1 MAAAVLLA
9 TPPVIAE
16 DTPEQARA
24 KALKRAQ
31 DALLAAAKQ
40 GDVGQIRAQLQA
52 GADVN
57 ARDGGQRTA
66 LLHAVRGGHLPA
78 VRALIEADAGLDQRD
93 PEGRTAL
100 MEAARRKEAM
110 PAVDLVAAGADV
122 NIADREGWT
131 ALMFAA
137 REGTL
142 AAARAIIRSPKQSSL
157 DALARETSALSLAAE
172 RGRHALVRALIE
184 AGAGVRKPE
193 IGGRALQLAAQEEHV
208 DIVRTLMEAKA
219 PLGFS
224 GWENEPPLHAAAA
237 RGQFA
242 VVDALLGAGLEP
254 DQTDRNGQTALMKAS
269 ANGHDKAV
277 ASLLRLGAAPD
288 LADPDGWT
296 ALMHAAAHPSSGS
309 VTAIRELVRAGAA
322 VNRRAGPDGKT
333 PLMIAAEKGNEIAT
347 DELLRSGAQRDLQSG
362 GRTALDFAL
371 AEGNKRCAERLGYV
385 EKAR

>member
-1 MAAAVLLA
+1 LSAALLLA
-9 TPPVIAE
+9 ARPLVAD
-16 DTPEQARA
+16 DTPEQARQ
-24 KALKRAQ
+24 KAVKKAQ
-31 DALLAAAKQ
+31 DALIAAAKQ

-57 ARDGGQRTA
+57 ARDGSQRTA
-66 LLHAVRGGHLPA
+66 LLHAVRGGQLAA
-78 VRALIEADAGLDQRD
+78 VRALIEAGAGLDERD
-93 PEGRTAL
+93 PDGRSAL

-110 PAVDLVAAGADV
+110 PALDLVAAGADV
-122 NIADREGWT
+122 NVTDKDGWT

-142 AAARAIIRSPKQSSL
+142 AAARAIIRAPRQSSL
-157 DALARETSALSLAAE
+157 DALAKETSALGLAAE

-208 DIVRTLMEAKA
+208 DVVRTLMEAKA

-237 RGQFA
+237 RGQWLVA
-242 VVDALLGAGLEP
+242 EALLEAGLDPE
-254 DQTDRNGQTALMKAS
+254 QADRNGQTALMKAAAS
-269 ANGHDKAV
+269 GHEKAV

-288 LADPDGWT
+288 LADRTGWT

-309 VTAIRELVRAGAA
+309 VPAIRDLVRAGAA
-322 VNRRAGPDGKT
+322 VNRRAGPDGQT
-333 PLMIAAEKGNEIAT
+333 SLMIAAEKGNELAT
-347 DELLRSGAQRDLQSG
+347 DELLRSGAQADLTSG
-362 GRTALDFAL
+362 GKTALDFAL
-371 AEGNKRCAERLGYV
+371 AEGNRRCAERLGYV
-385 EKAR
+385 EKPR